1 MNKNISEKKKLVLLI
16 VIAIV
21 VVASF
26 CLIFKNNIIAM
37 QKGVDV
43 KYIND
48 PLYCEQDSDCVI
60 QGNSCDVVNKYN
72 YEESKFACQLAICN
86 PTCNGNNKCYE

>member
-26 CLIFKNNIIAM
+26 YLIFKNNIIAM

-48 PLYCEQDSDCVI
+48 PLYCEQDSDCF
-60 QGNSCDVVNKYN
+60 SSW
-72 YEESKFACQLAICN
+72 SK
-86 PTCNGNNKCYE
+86 TCGGI